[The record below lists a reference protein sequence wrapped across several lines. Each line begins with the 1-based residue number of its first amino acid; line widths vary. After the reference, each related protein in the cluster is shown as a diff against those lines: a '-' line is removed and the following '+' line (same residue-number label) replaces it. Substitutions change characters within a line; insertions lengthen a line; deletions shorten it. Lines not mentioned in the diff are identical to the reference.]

1 MLYLSHV
8 PERAETQKERRLAQQ
23 LPIGKKTTLSDKAA
37 VKVLIELFRNPQ
49 AGVEDLA
56 IYLKSHGE
64 WFDADVIADFLR
76 RHSLL
81 KKNI

>member
-1 MLYLSHV
+1 M
-8 PERAETQKERRLAQQ
+8 TRR
-23 LPIGKKTTLSDKAA
+23 PIGKKTTLSDKAA